1 MSESLN
7 KSSDARPRVRA
18 VTPDL
23 IVSDL
28 QRSIDFY
35 CHKLGFIEPN
45 VWGEPPCFAM
55 LNRDGFDL
63 MLSLAEDPA
72 HVHPNGPAGV
82 WDLFISISD
91 VAAEMAALEAAGV
104 PIDKGPTD
112 TFYEMREI
120 EVLDPDGHRLCLAQ
134 DLANVPQRVAEIWDG
149 LLEVGTAKLRLVLK
163 LVPSDDGLA
172 GRLDSPDQ
180 NARDLMIDRI
190 VREGSTLRFEMAA
203 IGASY
208 TGTFSEDEAT
218 LTGNWSQ
225 GPSTFPLVF
234 RRV

>member
-1 MSESLN
+1 
-7 KSSDARPRVRA
+7 VRA

-35 CHKLGFIEPN
+35 CGKLGFIEPN

-55 LNRDGFDL
+55 MNRDGFDL
-63 MLSLAEDPA
+63 MLSLAEDPS
-72 HVHPNGPAGV
+72 HVRPNGPTGV
-82 WDLFISISD
+82 WDIFLSITD

-104 PIDKGPTD
+104 PIAKGPTD
-112 TFYEMREI
+112 TFYGMREI

-134 DLANVPQRVAEIWDG
+134 DLDNEPQRIAEIWEGVLD
-149 LLEVGTAKLRLVLK
+149 LGTAKLRLVLK
-163 LVPSDDGLA
+163 LAPSNEGLTA
-172 GRLDSPDQ
+172 RLDSLDQ
-180 NARDLMIDRI
+180 NARDLVIDRI
-190 VREGSTLRFEMAA
+190 VHDGSALRFEMSA

-208 TGTFSEDEAT
+208 LGGFSDDETT
-218 LTGNWSQ
+218 LTGEWSQ
-225 GPSTFPLVF
+225 GGKTWPLVF